1 MTAPRGFAVRAKGTP
16 ALVRTILL
24 LILLGVFAYPYPV
37 ISAETPSYPRIPRLA
52 SDDPVFSQYSDDVEA
67 ARKALASSGRNRS
80 LPVSL
85 YSYKAVEG
93 DTLLTVAARCS
104 VPYDAIASLNRIASQ
119 KDGIV
124 GRILLLPSLP
134 GLYLPDTAQNGFER
148 LLLSSFDPD
157 DPAIIS
163 FTVREKGPD
172 GAITNRPVHCIPDA
186 LFDGTV
192 RAFFLTPTFRF
203 PLPEGIQ
210 TSSFGYR
217 KNPVTGN
224 LIFHKGVDIAAPR
237 GTRVLAC
244 ADGVVLASEYD
255 KIYGNYIILRHD
267 DNRESLYGHLE
278 TKKIELHRR
287 VKSGTIIGTV
297 GSTGQSTGPHLHF
310 EIHENGI
317 PKNPAGFIKG
327 N

>member
-1 MTAPRGFAVRAKGTP
+1 MAGRGKRESAFIRAFACCFILGFFAPLCARV
-16 ALVRTILL
+16 
-24 LILLGVFAYPYPV
+24 
-37 ISAETPSYPRIPRLA
+37 SAESPSYPRIPRLA
-52 SDDPVFSQYSDDVEA
+52 SDDPVFSQYSDDVAA
-67 ARKALASSGRNRS
+67 ARKALASSGRNRR
-80 LPVSL
+80 LPISL

-104 VPYDAIASLNRIASQ
+104 VPYDAIASLNRIPSQ
-119 KDGIV
+119 KDLIV
-124 GRILLLPSLP
+124 GKTLLLPSLP
-134 GLYLPDTAQNGFER
+134 GLYLPDTARNGFER

-163 FTVREKGPD
+163 FTVKEAGSD
-172 GAITNRPVHCIPDA
+172 GSIATRQVHCVPDA

-224 LIFHKGVDIAAPR
+224 LVFHKGVDIAAPR
-237 GTRVLAC
+237 GTRVFAC
-244 ADGVVLASEYD
+244 ADGIVIASEFD
-255 KIYGNYIILRHD
+255 KIYGNYLILRHD

>member
-1 MTAPRGFAVRAKGTP
+1 MTSRRGCTGRMNDAPAFARI
-16 ALVRTILL
+16 ILSL
-24 LILLGVFAYPYPV
+24 ALLGVFAPPYGAV
-37 ISAETPSYPRIPRLA
+37 SAETPSYPRIPRLA
-52 SDDPVFSQYSDDVEA
+52 SDDPVFSQYSDDVES
-67 ARKALASSGRNRS
+67 ARKALAGSGRNRS
-80 LPVSL
+80 LPVGL

-104 VPYDAIASLNRIASQ
+104 VPYDSIASLNRIASQ
-119 KDGIV
+119 KEGIV

-134 GLYLPDTAQNGFER
+134 GLYLPDTARNGFER

-163 FTVREKGPD
+163 FTVREAGGD
-172 GAITNRPVHCIPDA
+172 RPVHCIPDA

-244 ADGVVLASEYD
+244 ADGVVQASEYD